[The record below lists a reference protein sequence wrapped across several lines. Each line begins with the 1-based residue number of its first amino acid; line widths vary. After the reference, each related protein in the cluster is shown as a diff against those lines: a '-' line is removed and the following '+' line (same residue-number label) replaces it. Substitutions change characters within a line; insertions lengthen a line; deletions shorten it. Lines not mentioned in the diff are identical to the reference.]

1 MKVESS
7 GWSARNFIALVMV
20 LCGLQAVAQSRGGPG
35 VFDTEDQENLRVPV
49 GTVLPVRL
57 NHGFSAKSARAGQVI
72 RGRVMQDV
80 PLPNGRRIPEGA
92 KVAGMILS
100 VSPSGN
106 NSGNKISFRFDR
118 LEIHHRRIPIVT
130 SLRALASF
138 MEVGYAQVPEAP
150 TGFGTPYNWATT
162 DQIGGDVKY
171 GVGGP
176 VTDHWSRTIGQG
188 VFDGVLVHVRA
199 QPGSHCRGAM
209 DDEDRLQALWV
220 FSSDACGVFGMAGVK
235 ILHAGR
241 TEPEGEI
248 VLASERGDL
257 KVQAGSGMLLRVVR

>member
-7 GWSARNFIALVMV
+7 SWSERNFLALVMV
-20 LCGLQAVAQSRGGPG
+20 LCGLQAVAQSRGGHG
-35 VFDTEDQENLRVPV
+35 VFDNQDQENLRVPV

-57 NHGFSAKSARAGQVI
+57 NHGFSSKNARARQGI
-72 RGRVMQDV
+72 TGRIMQDV
-80 PLPNGRRIPEGA
+80 PLPNARKIPEGA

-106 NSGNKISFRFDR
+106 SSSGKISFRFDR
-118 LEIHHRRIPIVT
+118 LQIHHRRIPIVT

-138 MEVGYAQVPEAP
+138 MEVGFAQVPETSP
-150 TGFGTPYNWATT
+150 GFGTPYNWATT

-176 VTDHWSRTIGQG
+176 VTDQWGHTVGEG

-199 QPGSHCRGAM
+199 QPGSKCRGAM
-209 DDEDRLQALWV
+209 DNEDRLQALWV
-220 FSSDACGVFGMAGVK
+220 FSSDACGVYGMTGVK
-235 ILHAGR
+235 IMHAGR

-248 VLASERGDL
+248 VLAAERGNL
-257 KVQAGSGMLLRVVR
+257 KVQGGSGMLLRMLR